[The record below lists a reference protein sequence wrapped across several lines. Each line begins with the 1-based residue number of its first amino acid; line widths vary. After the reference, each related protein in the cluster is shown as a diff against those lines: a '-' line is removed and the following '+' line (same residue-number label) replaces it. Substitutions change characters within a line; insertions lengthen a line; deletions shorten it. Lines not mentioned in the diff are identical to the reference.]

1 MHLVYSLNLP
11 SHWVV
16 WWLNFMCQFD
26 WPRDAQIKQY
36 FPVCLWE
43 CFWMRW
49 AFESVGLSRYPSPA
63 WVGLIQSLEGL
74 SRTKCGRRRK
84 WFFFLFHW
92 LNWDISYYVLLPLRH
107 GIYIMGSP
115 ASQAFTLGLELSLT
129 NGFTGPSTCRW
140 QSVGLLSLCHC
151 ICQFLIV
158 HLHSCLSVHLYTDIC
173 LSFDSHISILLVL
186 FSEEPWLNAAAAV

>member
-84 WFFFLFHW
+84 WFFFPVSLTK
-92 LNWDISYYVLLPLRH
+92 LRH
-107 GIYIMGSP
+107 LILYSP
-115 ASQAFTLGLELSLT
+115 ALTSWDLHHGLACFSGFHTWARAQFHQWLYWAFNLQMAECGTSQPLSLHM
-129 NGFTGPSTCRW
+129 PIPHST
-140 QSVGLLSLCHC
+140 SP
-151 ICQFLIV
+151 F
-158 HLHSCLSVHLYTDIC
+158 LSVYPSVHWY
-173 LSFDSHISILLVL
+173 L
-186 FSEEPWLNAAAAV
+186 FIFW

>member
-1 MHLVYSLNLP
+1 MPRLSSISQCVCESASGWDEHLNQLDSVDIP
-11 SHWVV
+11 P
-16 WWLNFMCQFD
+16 Q
-26 WPRDAQIKQY
+26 RG
-36 FPVCLWE
+36 
-43 CFWMRW
+43 W
-49 AFESVGLSRYPSPA
+49 ASSNPLKA
-63 WVGLIQSLEGL
+63 WVEQNVEEGG
-74 SRTKCGRRRK
+74 SD
-84 WFFFLFHW
+84 FFFLFHW